1 MTVPVA
7 PELRGLFNV
16 TLWAPVKVKPTVTA
30 AVVAFERVILTP
42 ELMAVITDP
51 AAIPV
56 PVMGIPGKKPVVL
69 PV

>member
-7 PELRGLFNV
+7 PELRFLFNV
-16 TLWAPVKVKPTVTA
+16 TLWAPVRVRPTVTA
-30 AVVAFERVILTP
+30 SVVSFERVILVP
-42 ELMAVITDP
+42 ALIAVITDP

-56 PVMGIPGKKPVVL
+56 PLMGIPRKKPVVL